1 MESHNRY
8 VLLSYTLLR
17 FDEACGLVNAN
28 DEISCN
34 LGIEGTT
41 VTCFFNVEHALNPCD
56 DFVGGGVGGFVEVYN
71 TGGDITL
78 DVSHVRLAAMGDGCE
93 MSRPDEQL
101 VVVLQQQWPVAGVGS
116 GCCALRL
123 DDMFVLLRLDQLL
136 SGHPVS

>member
-56 DFVGGGVGGFVEVYN
+56 DFVGGGVGGFVELH
-71 TGGDITL
+71 T
-78 DVSHVRLAAMGDGCE
+78 
-93 MSRPDEQL
+93 QL
-101 VVVLQQQWPVAGVGS
+101 VSILRSLHSGVS
-116 GCCALRL
+116 FSRL
-123 DDMFVLLRLDQLL
+123 
-136 SGHPVS
+136 